1 MAYSGIF
8 QTRTRKVDVMATVIT
23 NDEEY
28 KRAVNRVDELRASGQ
43 TVANNGELADLTA
56 ALEAYEIDPTKPDE
70 STGKPT
76 PDPYRPR

>member
-1 MAYSGIF
+1 MAI
-8 QTRTRKVDVMATVIT
+8 RIT

-28 KRAVNRVDELRASGQ
+28 KQAVDRVDALRASGQ

-56 ALEAYEIDPTKPDE
+56 ALEAYEIDPNKPGE
-70 STGKPT
+70 ALGKPT

>member
-1 MAYSGIF
+1 
-8 QTRTRKVDVMATVIT
+8 MATQIT

-28 KRAVNRVDELRASGQ
+28 KQAVDRVDELRASGQ

-70 STGKPT
+70 SVGKPT